1 MIKKPFFGIIKPK
14 IEYERLGSVSAPRE
28 IPAPRQLT
36 FFVEA
41 PYERTDS
48 LRVLAG
54 QAVQENEK
62 LLPYDGEEAYLV
74 AAAGG
79 KVADVFS
86 HTGNFGEK
94 FTGISIAVDE
104 KAGRDEAFAAAAQTP
119 SLENAAEF
127 LKYIPGGLPASLL
140 AEAGRAK
147 TIVISGVDE
156 DLLTMTRQYV
166 VKNEM
171 GDVKRGID
179 LIKKIFA
186 VQKIVLA
193 VPDNMVA
200 EARAAGVEV
209 EGVDMSYPAANPRM
223 IAAKIAGQPIPAG
236 TSCEEAGIF
245 FVSAEAV
252 ASVARAYEARQIP
265 QQKVITVIRK
275 DGERSLVSALIG
287 TPVGHVLEACS
298 QEVSEGDRI
307 VFGGPMKGM
316 AVYTEAYPV
325 RPDTDAI
332 MVQDAG
338 DIPGVSD
345 RACVNCGECVRVCPA
360 RLPVN
365 VLVRYLEAGEYAEAV
380 DRCDL
385 QSCIECGLCAF
396 VCPARIPVFQ
406 YIKLGKYEF
415 ARLNAAEAE
424 NA

>member
-1 MIKKPFFGIIKPK
+1 
-14 IEYERLGSVSAPRE
+14 
-28 IPAPRQLT
+28 
-36 FFVEA
+36 
-41 PYERTDS
+41 D
-48 LRVLAG
+48 
-54 QAVQENEK
+54 
-62 LLPYDGEEAYLV
+62 D
-74 AAAGG
+74 
-79 KVADVFS
+79 
-86 HTGNFGEK
+86 
-94 FTGISIAVDE
+94 
-104 KAGRDEAFAAAAQTP
+104 
-119 SLENAAEF
+119 
-127 LKYIPGGLPASLL
+127 
-140 AEAGRAK
+140 
-147 TIVISGVDE
+147 

-223 IAAKIAGQPIPAG
+223 IAVKIAGQPIPAG